1 MAYGMKWIILLSV
14 ASALLLPKA
23 AAGSTPQLT
32 VSSRFDS
39 EDVAYTPAGKVKI
52 ALREVQTE
60 ATGTQEPKHLSV
72 FVLFDP
78 TSKAFTWRIQVSN
91 ETGKSK
97 VSQFKN
103 EHAAFLKNGEII
115 EFWALLFRI
124 YIRDYHGHASSMD
137 DAESK
142 ALEAASLSI
151 ASKENLL
158 GNGKDMR
165 VVALTG
171 INSDFLYPPMSEAPS
186 IIAPKVT
193 NVRWDED
200 KKYWAVTLE
209 GRWKAEVTLD
219 VDYNLASIN
228 DISRFAPS
236 AFQSSSDRSP
246 NHVQSFTNQ
255 VL

>member
-1 MAYGMKWIILLSV
+1 MAYGMKLIILLSV
-14 ASALLLPKA
+14 ASALLIPNA

-39 EDVAYTPAGKVKI
+39 EDIAYTPDGKVKI
-52 ALREVQTE
+52 ELREVQPEAKGTE
-60 ATGTQEPKHLSV
+60 EPRHLSV

-78 TSKAFTWRIQVSN
+78 INKAFTWRLQVSD
-91 ETGKSK
+91 ETGRSK
-97 VSQFKN
+97 ISRFKN
-103 EHAAFLKNGEII
+103 ENAALLKNGEIV
-115 EFWALLFRI
+115 EFWSLLFRI

-165 VVALTG
+165 VIALSG
-171 INSDFLYPPMSEAPS
+171 IGSDFLYPPMSEAPS
-186 IIAPKVT
+186 VVAPKVS

-200 KKYWAVTLE
+200 KQYWTFTLE

-219 VDYNLASIN
+219 VDYNLVSIKN
-228 DISRFAPS
+228 IK
-236 AFQSSSDRSP
+236 
-246 NHVQSFTNQ
+246 
-255 VL
+255 